1 MRLLILLLLVSQT
14 IFAQKNYEFRNGNW
28 YNGADFTTGTWYT
41 TNGKFTKKAPSKIDS
56 VIDLTN
62 MWVVPPMGDAFSSSL
77 ANHPTPE
84 SQLKTYM
91 NDGVFYIQVLGN
103 TKADRAKVEP
113 MANKNTAPDVS
124 FANGEI
130 TCTLGEP
137 FLRYEPAAM
146 GLKPMAVQ
154 SKMTEVKLSRAGMG
168 DGYWFIDNKDALSA
182 NWDKIK
188 ALKPG
193 VITIWLLD
201 AEKSGGKEGKG
212 LTPDMAKAIVKK
224 AHKAD
229 LKVYA
234 HVENISDVR
243 LALKLGIDGLA
254 NLPGATWNGQGSTT
268 SFELTNE
275 DLKLLAKKQTVIVPL
290 FAQAQLTGPASAKTQ
305 EFQRNTLKRMFD
317 AGVNVCVGSDD
328 PQRTIRSEVNYWF
341 GLGEID
347 YKSMLKSLCERTP
360 QAIFPERKVGKIES
374 GYEASF
380 LVLDDNPINNIL
392 KLRATKL
399 KVKNGA
405 LLK

>member
-243 LALKLGIDGLA
+243 LAVKLGIDGLA
-254 NLPGATWNGQGSTT
+254 NLPGSTWNGQGSTT

-290 FAQAQLTGPASAKTQ
+290 FAQAQLLGPASAKTQ

-347 YKSMLKSLCERTP
+347 YKAMLKSLCERTP

>member
-1 MRLLILLLLVSQT
+1 MRLLILLLLVSSS

-28 YNGADFTTGTWYT
+28 YNGSDFTLGTWYT
-41 TNGKFTKKAPSKIDS
+41 SGGKFTKKAPSKIDS
-56 VIDLTN
+56 VIDLKN

-77 ANHPTPE
+77 TNHPTPE
-84 SQLKTYM
+84 SQLKTYI

-103 TKADRAKVEP
+103 TKAARAKVEP
-113 MANKNTAPDVS
+113 LANKSTSPDIS
-124 FANGEI
+124 FSNGEI

-137 FLRYEPAAM
+137 FMRYEPASM
-146 GLKPMAVQ
+146 GLRPMAVP
-154 SKMTEVKLSRAGMG
+154 SKKDEIKLSRTGLG
-168 DGYWFIDNKDALSA
+168 DGYWFVDNKDALSA

-188 ALKPG
+188 AQKPG
-193 VITIWLLD
+193 VISIWLLD
-201 AEKSGGKEGKG
+201 AEKSAGMEGKG
-212 LTPDMAKAIVKK
+212 LTPDVAKAIVKK

-234 HVENISDVR
+234 HVENVSDIR
-243 LALKLGIDGLA
+243 LAVKLGIDGIS
-254 NLPGATWNGQGSTT
+254 NLPLGQGTT
-268 SFELTNE
+268 AGLDLTDD
-275 DLKLLAKKQTVIVPL
+275 DLKLLAKKQTVIIPL
-290 FAQAQLTGPASAKTQ
+290 LAQAQLLGPAPAKMQ
-305 EFQRNTLKRMFD
+305 ELQRNTLNRMFA
-317 AGVNVCVGSDD
+317 AGVNVCAGSDD

-347 YKSMLKSLCERTP
+347 YKMMLKSLCERTP

-392 KLRATKL
+392 KLRATTL